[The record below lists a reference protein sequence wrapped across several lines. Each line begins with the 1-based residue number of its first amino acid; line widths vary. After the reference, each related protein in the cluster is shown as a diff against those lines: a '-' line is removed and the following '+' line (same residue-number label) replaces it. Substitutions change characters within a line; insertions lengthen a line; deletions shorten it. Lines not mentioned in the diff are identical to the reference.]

1 MKNIKAI
8 ILGGLTIFGAAVA
21 GVRTY
26 QARKAAKE
34 INEANIIEIE
44 VESKQDSQK

>member
-34 INEANIIEIE
+34 TNIIEIE
-44 VESKQDSQK
+44 VESKEESQK